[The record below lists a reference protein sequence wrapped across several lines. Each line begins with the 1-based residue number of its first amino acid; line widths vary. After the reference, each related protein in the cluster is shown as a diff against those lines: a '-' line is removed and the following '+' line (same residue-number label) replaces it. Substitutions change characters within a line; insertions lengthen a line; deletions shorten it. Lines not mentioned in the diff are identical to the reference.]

1 MVAAVQQG
9 GLQADHRITG
19 QHTLFCGQTNALFN
33 GREEVLRDTAAEDL
47 FLKDD
52 LLAVAGLEVDD
63 DIAELAMTA
72 GLLLMTALL
81 LAGLAD
87 GLAVGDAGSLQADL
101 DAELVLQLGL
111 DDVQMLL
118 TQTTD
123 DLLVSLGVV
132 LVAQGG
138 VFFHQAGQ
146 RTADLALVAFL
157 GHGDGHEQAGQ
168 REDRC
173 GHWSG
178 QNLR

>member
-19 QHTLFCGQTNALFN
+19 QHALFGGKADTLFD
-33 GREEVLRDTAAEDL
+33 GREEILGDAAAEDL

-72 GLLLMTALL
+72 GLLLMAALL

-111 DDVQMLL
+111 DDIQVLL
-118 TQTTD
+118 AQTTD
-123 DLLVSLGVV
+123 DLLVGLGVV
-132 LVAQGG
+132 LDSSGWGLLPSGG
-138 VFFHQAGQ
+138 PAH
-146 RTADLALVAFL
+146 
-157 GHGDGHEQAGQ
+157 
-168 REDRC
+168 C
-173 GHWSG
+173 
-178 QNLR
+178 